1 MNPDALSFNDGS
13 SSALINSSWMS
24 NPIRYDGVWLYCSN
38 TKVSLW
44 TWANVPRTKYTP
56 SPIDIADPV
65 AVAPKAK
72 VFANGS
78 FAAITLA
85 P

>member
-1 MNPDALSFNDGS
+1 MNPEALSFNDGS
-13 SSALINSSWMS
+13 SSALIKSSWTL
-24 NPIRYDGVWLYCSN
+24 NPIRYVGALLYWSN
-38 TKVSLW
+38 IKVSLW
-44 TWANVPRTKYTP
+44 TWAKVPRIKYTP
-56 SPIDIADPV
+56 SPMDIADPI
-65 AVAPKAK
+65 AFAPNAK